1 MQALRAPLPA
11 ASRPGGSTVSTSVS
25 TSASTSARTGAGTG
39 ADAHAFR
46 ALVGQV
52 SRHSGARVVSPWTG
66 EAQAEPDRQASPQ
79 AEPGV
84 PRPAIAATG
93 PAAASGAQTLP
104 RECVLAL
111 VPVLCGAPREGRFQL
126 LLPGGRTLEISYR
139 SSDRR
144 AVVRLHTR
152 HRATARQLARQAESL
167 AIRLGRECLKEVLVL
182 VDDADTDADT
192 DANSAANPRA
202 NPDPDPEPPTRC

>member
-1 MQALRAPLPA
+1 MQALRAPSPA
-11 ASRPGGSTVSTSVS
+11 SSRPGSSA
-25 TSASTSARTGAGTG
+25 ASTSARAAAGTG
-39 ADAHAFR
+39 AEAHAFR

-52 SRHSGARVVSPWTG
+52 SRHSGARQVSPWTG
-66 EAQAEPDRQASPQ
+66 EAQAEPERQTTPQ
-79 AEPGV
+79 AEAGA

-93 PAAASGAQTLP
+93 PAAASGAQSLQ

-126 LLPGGRTLEISYR
+126 LLPGGRMLEISYR

-152 HRATARQLARQAESL
+152 HRATARQLARLAESL
-167 AIRLGRECLKEVLVL
+167 AIRLGRECLKEVQVL
-182 VDDADTDADT
+182 VDDADTG
-192 DANSAANPRA
+192 ANPGAHTSAHTSA
-202 NPDPDPEPPTRC
+202 NPGPDHTPEPPTRC